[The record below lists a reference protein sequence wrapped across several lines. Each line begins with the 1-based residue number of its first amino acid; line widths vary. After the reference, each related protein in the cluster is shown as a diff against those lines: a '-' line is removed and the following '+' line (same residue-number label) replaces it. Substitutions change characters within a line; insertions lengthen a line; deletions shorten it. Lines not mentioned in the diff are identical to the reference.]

1 MRNFKILAVFFMASF
16 FIFGNVSAEEKNFDE
31 NENTR
36 EILTAE
42 NKKND
47 VKNNFEVQLEYL
59 SGKSFS
65 SRNVNNYNVHLFQK
79 IHEHRALSVYRG
91 LTFTRAVGATNP
103 RLEGIWKDSN
113 GVGFGPAM
121 LLRWEKKISGKLHAS
136 WDFSGSILFYN
147 RAHPAEGRAYGF
159 LWRTGPR
166 LIWKYGEGDS
176 ISLGYSVS
184 HFSNGMRKHNP
195 GYNTLGF
202 SLGISHSF

>member
-1 MRNFKILAVFFMASF
+1 MNKIKFIAVFLASF
-16 FIFGNVSAEEKNFDE
+16 IFFGNFAAAEESRDK
-31 NENTR
+31 
-36 EILTAE
+36 EILTAKE
-42 NKKND
+42 KSDVKKN
-47 VKNNFEVQLEYL
+47 FELQLEYL
-59 SGKSFS
+59 SGMAFS

-91 LTFTRAVGATNP
+91 LSFTRAVGATNP

-121 LLRWEKKISGKLHAS
+121 LLRWDKKISGKLHAA
-136 WDFSGSILFYN
+136 WDFSGSIMFYN

-166 LIWKYGEGDS
+166 LIWQYGEDDS

-184 HFSNGMRKHNP
+184 HFSNGMKTHNP

-202 SLGISHSF
+202 SLGIAHKF

>member
-1 MRNFKILAVFFMASF
+1 MKKFKIFVVFFMACF
-16 FIFGNVSAEEKNFDE
+16 FVFGSVSAEKNSEEKSN
-31 NENTR
+31 
-36 EILTAE
+36 
-42 NKKND
+42 
-47 VKNNFEVQLEYL
+47 VKNNFELQLEYL
-59 SGKSFS
+59 SGMAFS

-121 LLRWEKKISGKLHAS
+121 LLRWDKKISSKLHAS
-136 WDFSGSILFYN
+136 WDFSGSIMFYDK
-147 RAHPAEGRAYGF
+147 AHPAEGRAYGF

-166 LIWKYGEGDS
+166 LIWQYGEDDS
-176 ISLGYSVS
+176 VSLGYSVS
-184 HFSNGMRKHNP
+184 HFSNGMKHHNP

-202 SLGISHSF
+202 SLGISHKF

>member
-1 MRNFKILAVFFMASF
+1 MSKFKFIAVFLASF
-16 FIFGNVSAEEKNFDE
+16 IFFGNFAAAEESRDK
-31 NENTR
+31 
-36 EILTAE
+36 EILTVE
-42 NKKND
+42 EKSD
-47 VKNNFEVQLEYL
+47 VKNNFELQLEYL
-59 SGKSFS
+59 SGMAFS

-121 LLRWEKKISGKLHAS
+121 LLRWDKKISGKLHAA
-136 WDFSGSILFYN
+136 WDFSGSIMFYN

-166 LIWKYGEGDS
+166 LIWQYGEDDS

-184 HFSNGMRKHNP
+184 HFSNGMRNHNP

-202 SLGISHSF
+202 SLGIAHKF